1 MVTSVSL
8 SLSLPSPLRRPRPL
22 PPRRRRC
29 LPPLPRRRLRP
40 PPPSYYKKQGPD
52 LIEPAADMKFGG
64 MERRPRGPQAHGGL
78 KYCGPMGAFLNVH
91 F

>member
-1 MVTSVSL
+1 MCSPSGSAYIMTTSGQSQ
-8 SLSLPSPLRRPRPL
+8 
-22 PPRRRRC
+22 
-29 LPPLPRRRLRP
+29 
-40 PPPSYYKKQGPD
+40 QGPD